1 MELCH
6 SISAGACGCWPRMSA
21 RLFWTRFLV
30 LGVNREPELIS
41 ICMMDDC
48 ARLGGEERA
57 ERFELF
63 E

>member
-1 MELCH
+1 ML
-6 SISAGACGCWPRMSA
+6 GA
-21 RLFWTRFLV
+21 T
-30 LGVNREPELIS
+30 REPELIS

-57 ERFELF
+57 EQFELF